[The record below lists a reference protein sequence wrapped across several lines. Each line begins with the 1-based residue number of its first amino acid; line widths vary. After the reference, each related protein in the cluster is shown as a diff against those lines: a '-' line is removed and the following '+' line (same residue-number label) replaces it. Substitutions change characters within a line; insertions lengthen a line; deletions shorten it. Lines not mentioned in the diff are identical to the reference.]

1 MRKRGL
7 LALGLWL
14 LALGAPGWLVAKP
27 AAAAPASA
35 GREIRGR
42 VLNGTT
48 HRPLPGIPVAFF
60 GQGDAEGSS
69 PLITVKSGANGQ
81 FAVPALAGPGAM
93 IARATY
99 RGVQYWQPVTDA
111 AKPLDLT
118 VYDLAPPRAKFQL
131 AALVAVVQP
140 EHGQLAVVDEY
151 VIHNP
156 LKRTLYR
163 RGGIFR
169 FRLPRNVQP
178 DGARVIGPSGVG
190 LNRNVQPSGDAGI
203 YTVDYPLEPGETR
216 VQVSY
221 RLPYAT
227 QTAHLTEQAVYPT
240 HHMLVY
246 VPQPMKFQGAK
257 FAPLTTSE
265 GYQVYGALATLQPL
279 EFTVSGTAPLPTAM
293 QGGSAD
299 GGGAAGSG
307 QAAGAAAANGGDNG
321 QAAADAAAA
330 QPGSAMAGIVPPKGW
345 MQENGYGVLI
355 VLVIL
360 AATCFA
366 YLATR
371 PKAAMAGM
379 VAPQAAGPAVE
390 AAAASAGAAP
400 EGPPGRIAPGQPGG
414 AAEAQPR
421 AEVRGIPAPAGS
433 TGLATDLARLK
444 DELFL
449 LEVRRQT
456 GDIDEAAYSQARAS
470 LDARLRE
477 LRLR

>member
-1 MRKRGL
+1 MKRGL
-7 LALGLWL
+7 LAAGLWL
-14 LALGAPGWLVAKP
+14 LACGAPGWLRAQP
-27 AAAAPASA
+27 AAGAPASA
-35 GREIRGR
+35 GQEIRGR
-42 VLNGTT
+42 VVNGTT
-48 HRPLPGIPVAFF
+48 GRPLAGVAVAFF

-69 PLITVKSGANGQ
+69 PLLTVKSGANGQ
-81 FAVPALAGPGAM
+81 FAVPAGAGALAAAGAM

-99 RGVQYWQPVTDA
+99 RGVPYWRPVTDA
-111 AKPLDLT
+111 AQPLDLT

-163 RGGIFR
+163 QGGIFR

-178 DGARVIGPSGVG
+178 DGARVIGPGGVG
-190 LNRNVQPSGDAGI
+190 LNRNVQPSGEAGI

-240 HHMLVY
+240 QHMLVY
-246 VPQPMKFQGAK
+246 VPQPMKFQGAQ
-257 FAPLTTSE
+257 FAPLTASE

-279 EFTVSGTAPLPTAM
+279 QFTVSGTAPLPAAM
-293 QGGSAD
+293 QSGSGADGSAS
-299 GGGAAGSG
+299 GGGAA
-307 QAAGAAAANGGDNG
+307 AAPAGGDNG

-330 QPGSAMAGIVPPKGW
+330 QPGSAMAGIVPPQGW
-345 MQENGYGVLI
+345 MQKNGYGVLI

-371 PKAAMAGM
+371 PKTAAAGAGAGSTAAAAG
-379 VAPQAAGPAVE
+379 VPNAGPAL
-390 AAAASAGAAP
+390 ASSDAASERPPPPENAAVRLT
-400 EGPPGRIAPGQPGG
+400 PPG
-414 AAEAQPR
+414 
-421 AEVRGIPAPAGS
+421 AG
-433 TGLATDLARLK
+433 DLARLK

-456 GDIDEAAYSQARAS
+456 GDIDEAAYAQARVR
-470 LDARLRE
+470 LEARLRA
-477 LRLR
+477 LRLGGEGRG